1 MTTEDLWGFVTG
13 PAPLTVL
20 AITLVVV
27 WPAARWIGRRSGGRP
42 VVAGLFLLWV
52 GIVVALTL
60 TPSKPVPG
68 APVTMPPHFLEQIG
82 HPRLVLSLL
91 TAAPSDA
98 EQVAN
103 ILLYVPVGF
112 LARLVWRRTVPA
124 ALIGMALTIAI
135 ETCQYSIIGRAG
147 SITDIRNNTAGAVI
161 GALLGATVHGG
172 AQWWKSRSR

>member
-1 MTTEDLWGFVTG
+1 MLTTEDLWGFVTG

-20 AITLVVV
+20 AITLVVA
-27 WPAARWIGRRSGGRP
+27 WPAARWIAGRTGSRP
-42 VVAGLFLLWV
+42 LVAALFLLWV

-60 TPSKPVPG
+60 TPSDPVP
-68 APVTMPPHFLEQIG
+68 VPPHYLEQIG

-124 ALIGMALTIAI
+124 ALIGLVLTVAI

-172 AQWWKSRSR
+172 AQWWRSRPR